1 MSLCVNPAVPD
12 GAVDPRVR
20 LTWTT
25 RTRLTWTTRTRL
37 TWTTRTRLASS
48 PTSKTRAL

>member
-1 MSLCVNPAVPD
+1 MSQCVNPAGPD

-25 RTRLTWTTRTRL
+25 RTRLTWTTRTRV
-37 TWTTRTRLASS
+37 AGS
-48 PTSKTRAL
+48 PTRKTRAL